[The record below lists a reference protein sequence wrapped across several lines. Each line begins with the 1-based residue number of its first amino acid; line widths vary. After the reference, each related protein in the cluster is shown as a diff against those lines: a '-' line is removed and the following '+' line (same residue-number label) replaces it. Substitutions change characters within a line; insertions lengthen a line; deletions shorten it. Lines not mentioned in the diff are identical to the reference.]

1 MSSPMQQFFG
11 HTPVPPGGSSAWA
24 AGYGRDLR
32 DVIVRQ
38 AHRQP
43 RSVQRHLGPS
53 ELGAECDRQ
62 VVSKMCGEPVTNHV
76 SDPWPSVVGTAVHA
90 WLAEKF
96 DNENRLNGRVR
107 WLTEEKV
114 MPHPLY
120 PGTSDVY
127 DVAEQAVVD
136 WKILG
141 PTSLAKLQAAD
152 GPPQRY
158 VIQLLLYAWGWRN
171 HGFPVR
177 RVAIAGLPR
186 TAPSLAEMY
195 VWDRFLTPADD
206 QAVIEIL
213 QLTEAR
219 RAVARMVL
227 GGQLPIS
234 QVKRTPGGDECY
246 FCNFYRPE
254 TARDPSIPGC
264 PGHSA
269 PASWQPPAMP
279 AGNTGGA
286 LAVV

>member
-1 MSSPMQQFFG
+1 MQQFFG
-11 HTPVPPGGSSAWA
+11 RQPAPPGGSSPWA

-62 VVSKMCGEPVTNHV
+62 VVAKLAGEPVTNHV
-76 SDPWPSVVGTAVHA
+76 ADPWPSVVGTAVHA

-107 WLTEEKV
+107 WLTEARV
-114 MPHPLY
+114 SPHPLY

-127 DVAEQAVVD
+127 DTAEQAVVD

-141 PTSLAKLQAAD
+141 PTSMAKLQSAS

-171 HGFPVR
+171 AGFTVR

-195 VWDRFLTPADD
+195 VWERYLTPDD
-206 QAVIEIL
+206 DRQVIEIL

-227 GGQLPIS
+227 GGQLPID
-234 QVKRTPGGDECY
+234 QVRRTPGGDECY

-254 TARDPSIPGC
+254 SARDPRIPGC

-269 PASWQPPAMP
+269 PVPPPA
-279 AGNTGGA
+279 GA
-286 LAVV
+286 VLAVV